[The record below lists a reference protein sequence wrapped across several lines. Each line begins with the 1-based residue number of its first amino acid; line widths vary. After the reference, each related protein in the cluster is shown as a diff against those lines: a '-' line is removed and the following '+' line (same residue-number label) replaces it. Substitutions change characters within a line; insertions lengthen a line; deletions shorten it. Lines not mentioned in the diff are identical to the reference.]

1 MRSIGII
8 LIFILSTIFT
18 WSLFFLS
25 SNIGDFISEYTM
37 QGIDETRVTLTASS
51 NIFDLLDRTKGGI
64 DEKTIDQIRRDSDI
78 SRYKIFTFVDIPV
91 LAKFDLFGFGLETD
105 VPVFSLHDSREA
117 FQGVGIPSSM
127 LQYYNLE
134 FAGSHPLFPYLDEK
148 SLLRKGVKLTF

>member
-18 WSLFFLS
+18 WSLLFLS
-25 SNIGDFISEYTM
+25 SNIRDFISEYTM
-37 QGIDETRVTLTASS
+37 QGIDEKRVTLTASS

-91 LAKFDLFGFGLETD
+91 LAKFDLFGF
-105 VPVFSLHDSREA
+105 
-117 FQGVGIPSSM
+117 
-127 LQYYNLE
+127 
-134 FAGSHPLFPYLDEK
+134 
-148 SLLRKGVKLTF
+148 